1 MYDLKPFFLFF
12 FLLPFSYAL
21 PSLTCFCTFPLPILL
36 QLGQRDA
43 FPSLGHLLLVVIC
56 ERSASLT
63 ILFPDLYFCQDWV
76 EGISAATGWP
86 E

>member
-1 MYDLKPFFLFF
+1 MCDLKPFFLFF
-12 FLLPFSYAL
+12 LLLPFLYSL

-43 FPSLGHLLLVVIC
+43 FPSLGHLVPVVIC
-56 ERSASLT
+56 EQCSGSLT
-63 ILFPDLYFCQDWV
+63 ILFPDPYFCQ
-76 EGISAATGWP
+76 GRISAASGWP